1 LNQIRFYR
9 LIESTLVPLAMPR
22 SCSLRTDASCKLQL
36 RAAIIGKH
44 RVRAA
49 IRSCISRRNASTV
62 LQVYNHRISW
72 AVNPPRIA
80 GHNCDSRRLLFAG
93 IRSRIFLR
101 EINNSSPAPT
111 RPSKFVRD
119 AITRAALRRRYVS
132 AQTRICRRGDG
143 IRRDRR
149 RGEERSRAGNTSDHP
164 GNRPG

>member
-1 LNQIRFYR
+1 VSELQFEAVFLVVTPQPYFRYIITEFPGPSIP
-9 LIESTLVPLAMPR
+9 LESPATIALVTAR
-22 SCSLRTDASCKLQL
+22 
-36 RAAIIGKH
+36 
-44 RVRAA
+44 
-49 IRSCISRRNASTV
+49 SRRFCRSRDSLSFIRCT
-62 LQVYNHRISW
+62 H
-72 AVNPPRIA
+72 
-80 GHNCDSRRLLFAG
+80 SRRLLFAG